1 MRNNMGSVKDLY
13 VIDEPTIDKSGVGQ
27 FRFSDRYSV
36 FDWGEMPDLLT
47 DKGKALCVMGAF
59 FFEQLEFMNMHTHY
73 QGLVHD
79 NKVKRLADLTEPV
92 DTMQVDLV
100 RVIKPNNIEGKYDYS
115 IYNSEEKNIL
125 IPLEVIYRNSL
136 PDGSS
141 VFRRLEKGSLRLEDI
156 GLSQMPEPNDILAEP
171 LLDVSTKL
179 EVTDRYMD
187 WQEAQKISA
196 ISDSEMKTLK
206 DATKEINSLIS
217 NRVEK
222 VGLKNEDGKVEF
234 AYDINRNLMLVDILG
249 TPDECRFTFE
259 GMQVSKQVA
268 RNYYRKT
275 DWYDQIERAKE
286 QDRHNWKKMVDS
298 PPKLPPRFFELISQL
313 YQSVCNEVTERE
325 WFNVP
330 SLKSILIGIQEQIKK

>member
-1 MRNNMGSVKDLY
+1 MGSVKDLK
-13 VIDEPTIDKSGVGQ
+13 VISAPTLDKPGVGR

-59 FFEQLEFMNMHTHY
+59 FFEQLEALDMYTHY
-73 QGLVHD
+73 QGLVQD
-79 NKVKRLADLTEPV
+79 DTVKRLAELSSPV

-100 RVIKPNNIEGKYDYS
+100 RVVKPNNIDGKYDYS
-115 IYNSEEKNIL
+115 MYNSDDTNLL

-141 VFRRLEKGSLRLEDI
+141 VFRRIEKGSLKLEDI
-156 GLSQMPEPNDILAEP
+156 GLSQMPKPNDRFAQP

-179 EVTDRYMD
+179 EVTDRYMN
-187 WQEAQKISA
+187 WKEAKEISA
-196 ISDSEMKTLK
+196 ISDAELAAIQDTTRS
-206 DATKEINSLIS
+206 INSVIS
-217 NRVEK
+217 EQVEK
-222 VGLKNEDGKVEF
+222 VGLINEDGKVEF

-268 RNYYRKT
+268 RNFYRKT
-275 DWYDQIERAKE
+275 EWYEKIEEAKE
-286 QDRHNWKKMVDS
+286 KDRHNWKSMVAD
-298 PPKLPPRFFELISQL
+298 PPKLPHRFFELISQL
-313 YQSVCNEVTERE
+313 YQSVCNEITGRE
-325 WFNVP
+325 WFRVS
-330 SLKSILIGIQEQIKK
+330 SLKSILLEIQEHIDS